1 MDKEIKALNIVFAVC
16 DTLVCLAAVVAFGYA
31 AFHFGKWWINLFNLL
46 PLSMYSRHTVVVD
59 HDLTMA
65 QERGDNN
72 A

>member
-1 MDKEIKALNIVFAVC
+1 MKEDINVLNIVFVIC
-16 DTLVCLAAVVAFGYA
+16 DTIVCIVAVVGFAYA
-31 AFHFGKWWINLFNLL
+31 AIHFGKWWINLFNLL
-46 PLSMYSRHTVVVD
+46 PLSLYSRHTVVID